1 MPDKQQYN
9 SNRERKK
16 NSKYQNNDN
25 IYSSKHIRNKEF
37 ILDKIKNDKKEI
49 EKKL

>member
-1 MPDKQQYN
+1 MPDKLQYN

-16 NSKYQNNDN
+16 NSKHENNDN
-25 IYSSKHIRNKEF
+25 VYSNKHIRNKQLL
-37 ILDKIKNDKKEI
+37 LDKIKNNNKEV